1 MLCEKYKEALIEAA
15 VSGGELAPDVSA
27 HVTACTSCAAELVQ
41 QRSLVGAI
49 AADLSRKMNAP
60 VPAATI
66 QRLEARLAQEPQP
79 QSPRSLRVPWLY
91 TAAAFAT
98 AAALIVFATPKL
110 RTHKPNPQ
118 TVALSQ
124 EAPSQTARPTTDDRP
139 QMIPLALK
147 PAAQPEPRRVTH
159 HAQAV
164 GASQPEILVPP
175 DEQIAL
181 TKFVARRN
189 ARRAFVVALA
199 ASIHHG
205 LEPSFKGL
213 EIPDINT
220 AGIVIEP
227 IATETRR

>member
-1 MLCEKYKEALIEAA
+1 MLCEKYKNALIEAA
-15 VSGGELAPDVSA
+15 ISDAELAPAVSA
-27 HVTACTSCAAELVQ
+27 HLTACASCAAELAQ
-41 QRSLVGAI
+41 QRSLVGTI
-49 AADLSRKMNAP
+49 AANLSRKMNAP
-60 VPAATI
+60 VPVATI
-66 QRLEARLAQEPQP
+66 QRLEARLAQEPQSH
-79 QSPRSLRVPWLY
+79 SPRSLKLPWLY

-98 AAALIVFATPKL
+98 ATALISFAIPKL
-110 RTHKPNPQ
+110 HTRKSSLQ

-124 EAPSQTARPTTDDRP
+124 VASSQTSRPTTDDRP
-139 QMIPLALK
+139 HTNTLPLE
-147 PAAQPEPRRVTH
+147 PAAQLEPRRVKH
-159 HAQAV
+159 HSQAIA
-164 GASQPEILVPP
+164 ASQPEILVPP

-199 ASIHHG
+199 APVHQG

-220 AGIVIEP
+220 AEIVIEP